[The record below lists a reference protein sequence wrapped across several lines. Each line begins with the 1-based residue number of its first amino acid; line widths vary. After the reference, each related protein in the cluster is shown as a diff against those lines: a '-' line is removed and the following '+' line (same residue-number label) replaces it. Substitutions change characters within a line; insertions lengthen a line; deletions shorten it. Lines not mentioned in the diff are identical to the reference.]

1 MPRSLLLLA
10 ALLSLLCAP
19 ASAADLTAQLT
30 QFFKIRYEQNGAS
43 ADKLKVVVKTAQ
55 NMWPDCDAPQF
66 SLPGNSRM
74 WGNISVAA
82 NCDRNRRYIQVQVQV
97 TGNYLVATRP
107 LSQGEVI
114 SASDVR
120 IEQGRLDTLPAR
132 TLMQAG
138 EATGA
143 VTLRAITPGQP
154 VTMMM
159 MRQPWRVKAGQTVTV
174 YASGDGFSISSEGKA
189 MNNAAALQSVRV
201 RMNSG
206 QIVMGKIGSD
216 GNILISL

>member
-1 MPRSLLLLA
+1 MPKSTHLLA

-30 QFFKIRYEQNGAS
+30 EFFKIRYEQTGAS

-55 NMWPDCDAPQF
+55 NMWPACDTPQF

-97 TGNYLVATRP
+97 TGSYVVATRQI
-107 LSQGEVI
+107 SQGEAI

-120 IEQGRLDTLPAR
+120 MEQGRLDTLPAR
-132 TLMQAG
+132 TLMQPG
-138 EATGA
+138 EAIGA
-143 VTLRAITPGQP
+143 VTLRDITPGQP
-154 VTMMM
+154 MTLMM
-159 MRQPWRVKAGQTVTV
+159 MRQAWRVKAGQTVIV

-206 QIVMGKIGSD
+206 QIVMGQVGSD
-216 GNILISL
+216 GNVLISL